1 MLAMSLVRRNIYLD
15 PLNHLQI
22 SLLRRLRE
30 FPESPGEQSPWTT
43 ILLRTINAIAAG
55 MRNTG

>member
-1 MLAMSLVRRNIYLD
+1 MLAVSLARRNIYLD

-22 SLLRRLRE
+22 SILRRLRE
-30 FPESPGEQSPWTT
+30 YPETPGEENPWTT
-43 ILLRTINAIAAG
+43 VLLRTINAIAAG